1 MSELLSP
8 ADAPPTGLPVLDL
21 RRLHGPDR
29 PALLD
34 ELRRA
39 ARDIG
44 FFVVTGHGVD
54 PALEA
59 SLDDTVRRFFALPIA
74 ERRAVENT
82 GSPHFRGY
90 SRVGTELTAGA
101 ADQREQIDVGPE
113 REPLPRRE
121 GDPAWAG
128 LVGPNRW
135 PTALPG
141 LRTAVLAW
149 QAEALRVGREI
160 LRALTESLGQPPEH
174 FDRWFDDESHLHL
187 KVIHYPGGTA
197 SRQGVGAHKDYG
209 FLALLHQD
217 TVGGLQ
223 VQLPDTLDGAPGAW
237 IDARPVPGGYVVNIG
252 EMLEI
257 ATCGYLTA
265 TRHRVVSPAAGVDRY
280 SVAFFLGPRL
290 DAVVE
295 PLTLPAHLVA
305 ELGDTYD
312 PDAWDPAHD
321 PDNPLHAAYGD
332 NAVRG
337 WVRSHPE
344 VARRWGWTGAGTRRT
359 YPPRP

>member
-1 MSELLSP
+1 MSDLLSP
-8 ADAPPTGLPVLDL
+8 ARTTTLPVLDL
-21 RRLHGPDR
+21 HRLDGPDR
-29 PALLD
+29 PAFLD

-39 ARDIG
+39 AHDVG

-59 SLDDTVRRFFALPIA
+59 SLDDTVRRFFALPAA
-74 ERRAVENT
+74 ERRAIENT
-82 GSPHFRGY
+82 HSPHFRGY
-90 SRVGTELTAGA
+90 SRVGTEQTAGA

-113 REPLPRRE
+113 REPLPRRD
-121 GDPAWAG
+121 GDPAWTG
-128 LVGPNRW
+128 LVGPNQW
-135 PTALPG
+135 PAGVPG

-149 QAEALRVGREI
+149 QAEALRVSRTI
-160 LRALTESLGQPPEH
+160 LRALAESLGQPAGH

-187 KVIHYPGGTA
+187 KVLHYPGGTA

-223 VQLPDTLDGAPGAW
+223 VQLPDDADGTPGRW
-237 IDARPVPGGYVVNIG
+237 IDADPVPGGYVVNIG

-257 ATCGYLTA
+257 ATRGYLTA
-265 TRHRVVSPAAGVDRY
+265 TRHRVTSPRAGVDRY

-295 PLTLPAHLVA
+295 PLTLPADLTA
-305 ELGDTYD
+305 ELGDGYD
-312 PDAWDPAHD
+312 PAAWDPSHD
-321 PDNPLHAAYGD
+321 PANPLHAAYGD

-337 WVRSHPE
+337 WVRSHPD
-344 VARRWGWTGAGTRRT
+344 VAARWGW
-359 YPPRP
+359 

>member
-8 ADAPPTGLPVLDL
+8 APASTTTGLPVLDL

-39 ARDIG
+39 ARDVG

-59 SLDDTVRRFFALPIA
+59 SLDETVRRFFALPVA
-74 ERRAVENT
+74 ERRAIENT

-90 SRVGTELTAGA
+90 SRVGTEQTGGA
-101 ADQREQIDVGPE
+101 PDQREQIDVGPE
-113 REPLPRRE
+113 REPIPRTP
-121 GDPAWAG
+121 GDPAWTG

-149 QAEALRVGREI
+149 QSEALRVSREI
-160 LRALTESLGQPPEH
+160 LRALAESLGRPADH

-187 KVIHYPGGTA
+187 KVIHYPGGTT

-217 TVGGLQ
+217 AVGGLQ
-223 VQLPDTLDGAPGAW
+223 VQLPDAADGTPGGW
-237 IDARPVPGGYVVNIG
+237 IDASPVPGGYVVNIG

-257 ATCGYLTA
+257 ATRGYLTA
-265 TRHRVVSPAAGVDRY
+265 TRHRVTSPPAGTDRY

-295 PLTLPAHLVA
+295 PLTLPGALVA
-305 ELGDTYD
+305 ELGDAYD
-312 PDAWDPAHD
+312 PDAYDPAHD

-337 WVRSHPE
+337 WVRSHPD
-344 VARRWGWTGAGTRRT
+344 VAQRWGWA
-359 YPPRP
+359 PPS

>member
-8 ADAPPTGLPVLDL
+8 AAPRWSTAGLPVLDL
-21 RRLHGPDR
+21 RRRHGDDR
-29 PALLD
+29 QTFLT

-39 ARDIG
+39 ARDVG
-44 FFVVTGHGVD
+44 FFVVTGHGVA
-54 PALEA
+54 PELET
-59 SLDDTVRRFFALPIA
+59 SLDDAVRRFFALPVA
-74 ERRAVENT
+74 ERLAIENT

-90 SRVGTELTAGA
+90 SRVGTELTAGR

-113 REPLPRRE
+113 REAVLRHD
-121 GDPAWAG
+121 GDPVWTG

-135 PTALPG
+135 PVGLPG

-149 QAEALRVGREI
+149 QAEALRVSQEI
-160 LRALTESLGQPPEH
+160 LRALAESLGQAPDH

-187 KVIHYPGGTA
+187 KIVHYPGGAAT
-197 SRQGVGAHKDYG
+197 RQGVGAHKDYG

-223 VQLPDTLDGAPGAW
+223 VQLPDSPDGTPGAW
-237 IDARPVPGGYVVNIG
+237 IAADPVPGGYVVNIG

-257 ATCGYLTA
+257 ATRGYLTA
-265 TRHRVVSPAAGVDRY
+265 TRHRVAGPPAGTDRY
-280 SVAFFLGPRL
+280 SVPFFLGPRL

-295 PLTLPAHLVA
+295 PVTLPPQLTA
-305 ELGDTYD
+305 ELGEDYD
-312 PDAWDPAHD
+312 PETFDPAHD
-321 PDNPLHAAYGD
+321 PDNPLHTTYGD

-344 VARRWGWTGAGTRRT
+344 VARRWGWA
-359 YPPRP
+359 

>member
-1 MSELLSP
+1 MSDLASP
-8 ADAPPTGLPVLDL
+8 PLESPTTLPVLDL

-29 PALLD
+29 QVFLD
-34 ELRRA
+34 DLRRA
-39 ARDIG
+39 ARDVG
-44 FFVVTGHGVD
+44 FFVVTGHGVS
-54 PALEA
+54 PELEA
-59 SLDDTVRRFFALPIA
+59 SLDDTVRRFFALPVA
-74 ERRAVENT
+74 ERRAIENI

-90 SRVGTELTAGA
+90 SRVGTEQTGGR

-121 GDPAWAG
+121 GDPAWTG

-135 PTALPG
+135 PRALPG

-149 QAEALRVGREI
+149 QAAALRVSREI
-160 LRALTESLGQPPEH
+160 LRALAESLGQAPEH

-187 KVIHYPGGTA
+187 KIVHYPGGTTT
-197 SRQGVGAHKDYG
+197 RQGVGAHKDYG

-223 VQLPDTLDGAPGAW
+223 VQLPDAPDGTPGAW
-237 IDARPVPGGYVVNIG
+237 IEADPVPGGYVVNIG
-252 EMLEI
+252 EMLEV
-257 ATCGYLTA
+257 ATRGYLTA
-265 TRHRVVSPAAGVDRY
+265 TRHRVTSPPPGVDRY
-280 SVAFFLGPRL
+280 SVPFFLGPRL

-295 PLTLPAHLVA
+295 PLTLPPELVA
-305 ELGDTYD
+305 ELGDAYD
-312 PDAWDPAHD
+312 PDAFDPAYD

-337 WVRSHPE
+337 WVRSHPD
-344 VARRWGWTGAGTRRT
+344 VAQRWGWT
-359 YPPRP
+359 